1 MGMGIWMMLE
11 KVGKGGEGRETG
23 RYHLAMQARRDPRG
37 LLATLR
43 EARQVGRSMVA

>member
-1 MGMGIWMMLE
+1 MGKKIWMIVE
-11 KVGKGGEGRETG
+11 KVRKGRDVRGTG
-23 RYHLAMQARRDPRG
+23 RYHLAMQAQGDPMG